1 MGAWLLGSCF
11 FCGWVRTGGIAVL
24 GELGGTAYVLQKN
37 DGNQGNVGERKRI
50 GSVHLN
56 QRERERFN
64 KTGQP
69 NEHSCVT
76 LMSFVTITSTRMAA
90 KIPSSASQKKRAI
103 GKICPS
109 NNVMDIRSPCTI
121 IPPFSST
128 HLNTPTANF
137 PLGAR

>member
-1 MGAWLLGSCF
+1 MSLVARKLF
-11 FCGWVRTGGIAVL
+11 FGGWVCSGGIAVL

-37 DGNQGNVGERKRI
+37 DGKSRECRRTEKDWKCESQSK
-50 GSVHLN
+50 
-56 QRERERFN
+56 RERERFN

-76 LMSFVTITSTRMAA
+76 LMSFVIITSTRMAA

-121 IPPFSST
+121 IPPFFST